1 MLNFPEDLFTV
12 NKNSIEYMFKNI
24 VDQRQGFRPTT
35 KAVLKEL
42 VNLELKEIPFD
53 GSIKDRRDLI
63 NNTTEELIEKYVKE
77 KKLEILDGNQKD
89 HLYI

>member
-53 GSIKDRRDLI
+53 GSIKDRMDLI
-63 NNTTEELIEKYVKE
+63 KNTTEELIERYVKE
-77 KKLEILDGNQKD
+77 GKLEILDGNQKD